1 MADLPISLLPLATT
15 GYPDS
20 LMVIVNYNPITS
32 GRTEAIPYSALTLSM
47 SGGTSGTS
55 GANGTSGTNGTN
67 GASGTNGTSGV
78 NGASGTSGTGG
89 GGVGLIGTQNIFGNF
104 YGDATYGANQ
114 AINANIPSNINGVA
128 NQLQVF
134 PFTPNKT
141 IISSALTVTSF
152 TTNTGAAAKVLIYD
166 HNVADNAP
174 GTKVFESAIL
184 DMTVAGL
191 KTILTSGFTFTAGI
205 TYWLGW
211 NQNIAF
217 TMRGASTTSLTPLF
231 STGLVGSAVAV
242 ALTRSSTTLGSEP
255 TTFNANGSSVF
266 TQVNILIKPI
276 I

>member
-1 MADLPISLLPLATT
+1 
-15 GYPDS
+15 
-20 LMVIVNYNPITS
+20 MVIVNYNPITS
-32 GRTEAIPYSALTLSM
+32 GRTEAIPYSALTQSM

-89 GGVGLIGTQNIFGNF
+89 GGAGLVGNQNIFGNF
-104 YGDATYGANQ
+104 YGDTTQGANV
-114 AINANIPSNINGVA
+114 AINANSTVNISNTA
-128 NQLQVF
+128 NQLHVY

-152 TTNTGAAAKVLIYD
+152 STNTGAAAKVLIYSND
-166 HNVADNAP
+166 VVNNAAN
-174 GTKVFESAIL
+174 TKIFESAIL

-191 KTILTSGFTFTAGI
+191 KTILTSGFTFMAGT

-211 NQNIAF
+211 NANTIF
-217 TMRGASTTSLTPLF
+217 TMRGAANTSLTPLF
-231 STGLVGSAVAV
+231 SSGANGSPAT

-255 TTFNANGSSVF
+255 TTFNATGISTF
-266 TQVNILIKPI
+266 QQVNILIKPI